1 STAPGPGKDRT
12 DDLQRAT
19 TGPVKGYK
27 ALWTYLAGPS
37 ACFRTSFNI
46 GVLLPAGLTR
56 QARWWFN
63 LEGTSLP

>member
-1 STAPGPGKDRT
+1 GKDRT

-37 ACFRTSFNI
+37 ACFRPRLI
-46 GVLLPAGLTR
+46 AQVLDGQLILAQFVAVSSDAPAVG
-56 QARWWFN
+56 N
-63 LEGTSLP
+63 CDV